1 MCKTL
6 KGSTTESKISN
17 NTLYANKKVTWSAL
31 YRFGKKLSNFEPIFT
46 EGFFSGG
53 WGGGVG
59 LFLQMQIM
67 HVFPP
72 NEFSFGICYRI
83 GL

>member
-46 EGFFSGG
+46 EGFFF
-53 WGGGVG
+53 GGGVI
-59 LFLQMQIM
+59 FT
-67 HVFPP
+67 
-72 NEFSFGICYRI
+72 NANYACFSP
-83 GL
+83 